1 MIPIKVKRNPPQRVI
16 HPIPPHNGFGSD
28 EDSLLSVFY
37 LNPQGKIHEKYTNG
51 FKKDKHILRFNAK
64 MISPVPSDEERKF
77 ILSYYCKDDSIQIYE
92 IADRN
97 SGRINSKFLERKRLK
112 NPYTNNYYSE
122 KDILVGN
129 TIYINNYTFR
139 LMECDEYTKK
149 YMRDNAEIFRD
160 ADCSE
165 VIERI
170 RTAGNKYESLEK
182 FLIEILRTLD
192 PNGTGWVSSDNIF
205 EGFKKFNLYLS
216 TQEIITL
223 VGELNRNNDG
233 DYSME
238 DLYNLIVCYK

>member
-16 HPIPPHNGFGSD
+16 HPIPSHNGFGSE

-37 LNPQGKIHEKYTNG
+37 LNPAGKIHEYYTDK
-51 FKKDKHILRFNAK
+51 FKRDKHILRFNAK
-64 MISPVPSDEERKF
+64 LISPVPSDEERRF
-77 ILSYYCKDDSIQIYE
+77 ILSYYVKDESIQIYE
-92 IADRN
+92 ICDRN
-97 SGRINSKFLERKRLK
+97 SGRVSGKFLERKRMK

-122 KDILVGN
+122 KDLLVGN
-129 TIYINNYTFR
+129 TIYLNKYTFR
-139 LMECDEYTKK
+139 LMECDDYTKK

-170 RTAGNKYESLEK
+170 RTSGNNFESLEK
-182 FLIEILRTLD
+182 YLIEILRDLD
-192 PNGTGWVSSDNIF
+192 PQGKGWVSSDTIL

-216 TQEIITL
+216 TQELITL
-223 VGELNRNNDG
+223 VGELTRNKDG